1 MRVTLAAACLLT
13 ALSGGGAHGQTP
25 PLGNPGAVEPA
36 PGEERPPVPDAG
48 AAQGRSWLDDWSI
61 LPVLFYSPETE
72 IGLGLAVI
80 WSLELPE
87 GNPTVSTV
95 AVGVIYT
102 TREQFITR
110 LEPDLRFGED
120 AFVHAVVRYQR
131 FPTRYFDQ
139 GAHPDDPGDPY
150 DERSFFGHLDGR
162 LTASGKLRAG
172 LRWEYRHNTVTD
184 VTPDGPLARSGH
196 SGLGTYFASG
206 LGPVVSLD
214 TRDDP
219 RGPRH
224 GVLAELRA
232 IGFASATG
240 ADFDALQVGLEVRG
254 YLHLGHGHVLAGE
267 VQAQLTAG
275 DVPFQ
280 LLPHLG
286 GANHLRGWYEGHL
299 RNRHTLLGQL
309 EWRFP
314 LSSRFGGAAFV
325 ALGEAVPELGALS
338 LERVRAG
345 AGLGLRYL
353 LNRRQ
358 NVSIR
363 LDLAWGSGFGA
374 YFDVLEA
381 F

>member
-1 MRVTLAAACLLT
+1 MCLLT
-13 ALSGGGAHGQTP
+13 LVVGEVTARAQTTP
-25 PLGNPGAVEPA
+25 VGNPGGVEGDAP
-36 PGEERPPVPDAG
+36 PGEDRPPLSVPDD
-48 AAQGRSWLDDWSI
+48 QGIQARSWLDDWSI

-80 WSLELPE
+80 RSLELPE
-87 GNPTVSTV
+87 GNPTVSTI

-102 TREQFITR
+102 TREQFIAR
-110 LEPDLRFGED
+110 LEPDLRFGDD
-120 AFVHAVVRYQR
+120 AFVHAIVRYQR
-131 FPTRYFDQ
+131 FPTRFFDE
-139 GAHPDDPGDPY
+139 GAHPGDAGEPF
-150 DERSFFGHLDGR
+150 DERSLFGHLDGR
-162 LTASGKLRAG
+162 LATGGKVRAG
-172 LRWEYRHNTVTD
+172 LRWEYRYNVVTEH
-184 VTPDGPLARSGH
+184 VAGGALERSGH
-196 SGLGTYFASG
+196 AGLGSYFASG
-206 LGPVVSLD
+206 LGPAVSLD

-232 IGFASATG
+232 VGFSAFTG
-240 ADFDALQVGLEVRG
+240 ADFDALQVGLELRG

-267 VQAQLTAG
+267 VHGQLTAG

-280 LLPHLG
+280 LLPRLG

-299 RNRHTLLGQL
+299 RNRHALLGQL

-314 LSSRFGGAAFV
+314 LGSRFGGAAFF
-325 ALGEAVPELGALS
+325 ALGQAVPHLGALS

-345 AGLGLRYL
+345 GGLGLRYL